1 MMGTKS
7 FSTLCVLMIACA
19 LPLAAQNSAGTGAVV
34 PRLVNYS
41 GKAVDAQGK
50 ALAGIAGV
58 TFAIYKDQ
66 YEGSPLWLETQ
77 NVTADN
83 KGGYTAQLGA
93 TKSEGLPLDLFTSG
107 EARWLGVRVN
117 GGEEQPRV
125 LLLSV
130 PYALKAADAETI
142 GGLPPSAFVLAAPP
156 VGVATTST
164 ATVTGPQPQ
173 VPGSTPVT
181 TAGGTVNKL
190 AKFDATADVTNSI
203 IFDNGTNVGIGNTAP
218 GAKLDVSGTG
228 TFRGLLT
235 LPATAAATAAAGKNS
250 QPMNFTA
257 SAFNSSTAKAVNE
270 TFRWQAEP
278 VGNNSATPLGKFD
291 LLFASGTATPTETG
305 LSISS
310 KGLITFAAGQTF
322 PSGGGSVTSVGLSA
336 PSSDFTVG
344 GSPVTSSGT
353 LALNWNVAPTA
364 AATANAIV
372 KRDSTGSFSGGT
384 IIANLGAS
392 GYSTTV
398 GVYGQ
403 SNGTVSGD
411 NGVQGVTFAGPGSGV
426 AGFNSS
432 GAAGGIG
439 VYGQGDTGMY
449 AFGGT
454 TGVYGHGGSFGF
466 ATDGNAQQARTAGG
480 WVKAMVYVGEANTV
494 FRCFNSTL
502 AGSAAT
508 TPPCGFTIS
517 NSSVTGNT
525 IDFGFEVD
533 DRFYSATL
541 ARCLCGTE
549 TPVLFATPTSGNANA
564 ITLGVYQ
571 TGTSNQILSD
581 VYLIIF

>member
-1 MMGTKS
+1 MMCTKS
-7 FSTLCVLMIACA
+7 FSTFCVLTIACA
-19 LPLAAQNSAGTGAVV
+19 LPLMAQNSASAGPVV

-41 GKAVDAQGK
+41 GKALDAQGK
-50 ALAGIAGV
+50 ALSGIAGV

-77 NVTADN
+77 NVTADS

-142 GGLPPSAFVLAAPP
+142 GGLPPSAFVLATPP
-156 VGVATTST
+156 VGAATTST
-164 ATVTGPQPQ
+164 PDVTQPQPQ

-190 AKFDATADVTNSI
+190 AKFDAAADITNSI

-235 LPATAAATAAAGKNS
+235 LPAISAATATAGKNS

-278 VGNNSATPLGKFD
+278 VGNNSTTPLGKFN
-291 LLFASGTATPTETG
+291 LLFGSGTAAPAETG
-305 LSISS
+305 LWISS

-336 PSSDFTVG
+336 PSSDFKVS

-353 LALNWNVAPTA
+353 LALNWNVAPSS

-372 KRDSTGSFSGGT
+372 KRDSTGSFSAGSVN
-384 IIANLGAS
+384 ASLGVS
-392 GYSTTV
+392 GYSTAV
-398 GVYGQ
+398 GVYGE
-403 SNGTVSGD
+403 SDGTVSGD

-432 GAAGGIG
+432 GASGGIG

-449 AFGGT
+449 AFGET
-454 TGVYGHGGSFGF
+454 TGVFAHGGSLGF
-466 ATDGNAQQARTAGG
+466 ATDGNVQQARTAGG
-480 WVKAMVYVGEANTV
+480 WVKAIAEVQGLTAPYTIT
-494 FRCFNSTL
+494 RCFNSYL
-502 AGSAAT
+502 SGSAAT
-508 TPPCGFTIS
+508 TPPCGFNLTEVAFGIY
-517 NSSVTGNT
+517 NV
-525 IDFGFEVD
+525 DFGFQVS
-533 DRFYSATL
+533 DRFLMATL
-541 ARCLCGTE
+541 VNSASACTLYAGYIGTTTGQLLCGFGGSY
-549 TPVLFATPTSGNANA
+549 TPFVAA
-564 ITLGVYQ
+564 IAV
-571 TGTSNQILSD
+571 
-581 VYLIIF
+581 F